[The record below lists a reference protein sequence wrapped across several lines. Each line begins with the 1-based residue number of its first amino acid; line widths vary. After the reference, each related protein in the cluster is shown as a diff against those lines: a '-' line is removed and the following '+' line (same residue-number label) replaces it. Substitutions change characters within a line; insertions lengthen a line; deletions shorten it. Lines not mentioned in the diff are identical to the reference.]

1 MLHCIRLFVPN
12 RCGIYIEPLL
22 KREKIS
28 RPEVNSEVND
38 HPQSGWLE
46 FIRQRSLADSS
57 AQAEKGKSTSVL

>member
-38 HPQSGWLE
+38 HPQSERARAGGLN
-46 FIRQRSLADSS
+46 FS